1 MRQRWVLYLL
11 IALCGLAF
19 LAPATT
25 FAQPP
30 APTGGHADLPA
41 IVYAGDSWGFFAF
54 PTFRQHL
61 LDAGYGTSYDIV
73 NRSVPGSHAS
83 QWASGLFLRSV
94 LRVLASSPGDPTVIF
109 SLGGNDFLYGDI
121 RYSGGGLE
129 DPIYDLIEER
139 LRSIVDQILAAR
151 GDTRILFVGYDVLN
165 LDKTQDCH
173 DLAVDLTGT
182 GLPQDV
188 NPLLVELGELQRR
201 VANDYTN
208 VYYADVTGALQ
219 GRPGDPDLTI
229 WSPLK
234 FFIGYIGWEQDCIHM
249 GQEGYGVFT
258 GEIMNRMVNAGLLPP
273 R

>member
-1 MRQRWVLYLL
+1 MRQRWVLLL
-11 IALCGLAF
+11 LFALCCLAL
-19 LAPATT
+19 LAPAAT
-25 FAQPP
+25 FAQSS
-30 APTGGHADLPA
+30 APSGQPADLPA

-61 LDAGYGTSYDIV
+61 IDAGFDQNFNIV
-73 NRSVPGSHAS
+73 SRSVPGSHAS
-83 QWASGLFLRSV
+83 QWADGMFLRSV
-94 LRVLASSPGDPTVIF
+94 LRVLAGSPGDPIVIF

-121 RYSGGGLE
+121 RYSGGGLD
-129 DPIYDLIEER
+129 DPIYDLIEQR

-165 LDKTQDCH
+165 LDKTQECH
-173 DLAVDLTGT
+173 AMAVELTGS
-182 GLPQDV
+182 GLPQDA
-188 NPLLVELGELQRR
+188 NPLLVELGEVQRR
-201 VANDYTN
+201 IANDYTN

-219 GRPGDPDLTI
+219 GRPGNPDLTI

-258 GEIMNRMVNAGLLPP
+258 AAIMNRMLNVGLLPP
-273 R
+273 P